1 MIRDVGMSAAGTSA
15 LLALPAD
22 HPGVH
27 DSAYRARRAEIA
39 RVAEGFRPGTDPADV
54 SYTPEEDDVWANV
67 SGRLARE
74 HARHACSDYRR
85 TMARLDLPTDRVP
98 QLREV
103 NQAVSALTGFGVQP
117 VPGLVPARQFYGAL
131 GRRTF
136 LSTQYVRHHSVPFY
150 TPEPDIIH
158 EIIGH
163 APALGS
169 ELLAEVY
176 QAAGQASARTQGDAA
191 HQFLSRVFWFTIE
204 FGLVGED
211 GEDKAYG
218 AGLLSSF
225 GELQEY
231 SGALV
236 SPWDILAMGTTE
248 YDITTYQP
256 LLFRA
261 DSFERMTRDLM
272 AFFTDYGDEWY
283 ADMVAP

>member
-1 MIRDVGMSAAGTSA
+1 MIGNVGMSPAGTTA
-15 LLALPAD
+15 MLALPAD
-22 HPGVH
+22 HPGFH
-27 DSAYRARRAEIA
+27 DQAYRARRAEIA
-39 RVAEGFRPGTDPADV
+39 RVAEGFRPEAGPADV
-54 SYTPEEDDVWANV
+54 SYAPEEDGVWALV
-67 SGRLARE
+67 SGRLAEE
-74 HARHACSDYRR
+74 HARHACADYRR

-103 NQAVSALTGFGVQP
+103 NQAVGGLTGFAIQP
-117 VPGLVPARQFYGAL
+117 VPGLVPARDFYGAL

-169 ELLAEVY
+169 EALAEVY
-176 QAAGQASARTQGDAA
+176 EAAGRASARTRGDAA

-231 SGALV
+231 RSASV
-236 SPWDILAMGTTE
+236 SAWDIVAMGTTE

-261 DSFERMTRDLM
+261 ESFERMTRDLM